1 MSRDIYDEA
10 NAHLLRSDLASIARL
25 LSGEACT
32 THVRQWQQLMDRQ
45 SRSVPTQSSTQSL
58 PGPQPTRWDGNPK
71 TPGPETMHRTAALL
85 VSLLPLISF
94 ADGTAMNK
102 PDVKLN
108 PHPRMR
114 YEITV
119 QVEGAPGPFDRVE
132 GVVDY
137 RVANE
142 ACVPLTPVTG
152 ATVAPEKRV
161 PIALTRTGDGVYKG
175 EMFAD
180 LLQDEDYF
188 GKGVCH
194 WSVVAASANLFVKKV
209 DFSAP
214 LFRDDL
220 FNGKYTTRYYSNRSY
235 ATTQLDRIDVGEADR
250 AQYQDEARATF
261 SITVRAEEKRP

>member
-1 MSRDIYDEA
+1 MKRRLALSIA
-10 NAHLLRSDLASIARL
+10 TLLAHLNAYGA
-25 LSGEACT
+25 T
-32 THVRQWQQLMDRQ
+32 M
-45 SRSVPTQSSTQSL
+45 TQ
-58 PGPQPTRWDGNPK
+58 
-71 TPGPETMHRTAALL
+71 
-85 VSLLPLISF
+85 
-94 ADGTAMNK
+94 
-102 PDVKLN
+102 PDIKLN
-108 PHPRMR
+108 PSPRMR

-119 QVEGAPGPFDRVE
+119 KVDGAPGPFDRIE

-161 PIALTRTGDGVYKG
+161 PITLKAAGGNVYKG
-175 EMFAD
+175 EMYAD

-194 WSVVAASANLFVKKV
+194 WSVVAASANLWVKQV

-220 FNGKYTTRYYSNRSY
+220 LKGTPVTRYYSNRSY
-235 ATTQLDRIDVGEADR
+235 ATTQLDRVDTGEADR
-250 AQYQDEARATF
+250 AQYQDEAGATF
-261 SITVRAEEKRP
+261 SVTVHAEETHP

>member
-1 MSRDIYDEA
+1 MQRRLALPFATLLAFHFNAYGAPMTQPDI
-10 NAHLLRSDLASIARL
+10 
-25 LSGEACT
+25 
-32 THVRQWQQLMDRQ
+32 
-45 SRSVPTQSSTQSL
+45 
-58 PGPQPTRWDGNPK
+58 
-71 TPGPETMHRTAALL
+71 
-85 VSLLPLISF
+85 
-94 ADGTAMNK
+94 
-102 PDVKLN
+102 KLN
-108 PHPRMR
+108 SHPRMR

-119 QVEGAPGPFDRVE
+119 KVDGAPGPFDRIE

-161 PIALTRTGDGVYKG
+161 PIKLVPAGDNVYKG
-175 EMFAD
+175 ELYAD

-194 WSVVAASANLFVKKV
+194 WSVVAASANLWVKQV

-220 FNGKYTTRYYSNRSY
+220 LKGKQTTRYYSNRSY
-235 ATTQLDRIDVGEADR
+235 ATTQLDRVDTGEADR
-250 AQYQDEARATF
+250 AQYQEEAHATF
-261 SITVRAEEKRP
+261 SVTVHAEEAHP